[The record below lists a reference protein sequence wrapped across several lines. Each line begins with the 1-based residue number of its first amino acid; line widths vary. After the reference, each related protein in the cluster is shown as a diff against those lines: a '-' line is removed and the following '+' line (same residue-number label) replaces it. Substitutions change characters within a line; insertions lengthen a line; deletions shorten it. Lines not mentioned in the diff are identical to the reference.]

1 LRAVASLHA
10 LPRVGIVV
18 PKYKHSSVER
28 NRLKRQLRE
37 LLRLELLPALA
48 ALTPPLDV
56 LVRASPS
63 AYARGFDG
71 LGREL
76 AAAERQLR
84 KLAPSLALSLAPT
97 ASPSRTDPGSA
108 AAPAPVVPEPTPDP
122 ESPSAT

>member
-1 LRAVASLHA
+1 M
-10 LPRVGIVV
+10 

-48 ALTPPLDV
+48 ALTPALDV

-63 AYARGFDG
+63 AYTRGFDG

-84 KLAPSLALSLAPT
+84 KLAPSLAPMAP
-97 ASPSRTDPGSA
+97 SIRTEPGSA
-108 AAPAPVVPEPTPDP
+108 PPPAPTPEP
-122 ESPSAT
+122 PSAA